1 MKKLFSVLF
10 ISLILFGCSTTPMT
24 DRKQVVFISTE
35 EEIALGEEA
44 FREVLANS
52 TLSTNQEQIDM
63 VNRVGQRLAEQVDA
77 DFNWEFALI
86 ESDQVNAFCLPGGKV
101 GIYTGI
107 LEVTEN
113 EDGLAV
119 VMGHEIAH
127 AIARHGAERMSQNM
141 ILGLGAIAL
150 GISTSSADRAKYLAA
165 YGIGSTLVV
174 ALPYSRKHE
183 YEADY
188 IGLILMAKAG
198 YDPNE
203 AVSFWQRMSEAKG
216 GGNSSLAEFISTHPA
231 DANRIEKL
239 KAYMPEA
246 MGYYKASSMK

>member
-1 MKKLFSVLF
+1 MKKIL
-10 ISLILFGCSTTPMT
+10 LILFTSILFVGCATTPMT
-24 DRKQVVFISTE
+24 ERKQLVFISSE
-35 EEIALGEEA
+35 NEIAMGEEA
-44 FREVLANS
+44 FREVLAKS
-52 TLSTNQEQIDM
+52 TLSTNQEQVAM
-63 VNRVGQRLAEQVDA
+63 VNRVGKRLAKQVDA

-86 ESDQVNAFCLPGGKV
+86 KSDKVNAFCLPGGKV

-107 LEVTEN
+107 LEITKN

-141 ILGLGAIAL
+141 ILGLGAIAF
-150 GISTSSADRAKYLAA
+150 GISTDSSDRAKYLAA

-188 IGLILMAKAG
+188 IGLMLMAKAG

-203 AVSFWQRMSEAKG
+203 AVTFWQRMSEAKG
-216 GGNSSLAEFISTHPA
+216 GSGSSLSEFISTHPA

-239 KAYMPEA
+239 EAYMPEA
-246 MGYYKASSMK
+246 MNYYKAYK

>member
-1 MKKLFSVLF
+1 MKKIL
-10 ISLILFGCSTTPMT
+10 LILFTSILFVGCATTPMT
-24 DRKQVVFISTE
+24 ERKQLVFISSE
-35 EEIALGEEA
+35 NEIAMGEEA
-44 FREVLANS
+44 FREVLAKS
-52 TLSTNQEQIDM
+52 TLSTNQEQVAM
-63 VNRVGQRLAEQVDA
+63 VNRVGKRLAKQVDA

-86 ESDQVNAFCLPGGKV
+86 KSDKVNAFCLPGGKV

-107 LEVTEN
+107 LEITKN

-141 ILGLGAIAL
+141 ILGLGAIAF
-150 GISTSSADRAKYLAA
+150 GISTDSSDRAKYLAA
-165 YGIGSTLVV
+165 YGIGSAVVV

-188 IGLILMAKAG
+188 IGLMLMAKAG

-203 AVSFWQRMSEAKG
+203 AVTFWQRMSEAKG
-216 GGNSSLAEFISTHPA
+216 GSGSSLSEFISTHPA

-239 KAYMPEA
+239 EAYMPEA
-246 MGYYKASSMK
+246 MNYYKAYK

>member
-1 MKKLFSVLF
+1 MRKLLLTLFLSILF
-10 ISLILFGCSTTPMT
+10 IGCATTPMT

-35 EEIALGEEA
+35 NEIAMGEEA
-44 FREVLANS
+44 FREVLATS
-52 TLSTNQEQIDM
+52 TLSTDKEKIAM
-63 VNRVGQRLAEQVDA
+63 VERVGHRLAAQVDA

-86 ESDQVNAFCLPGGKV
+86 ESDQINAFCLPGGKV

-107 LEVTEN
+107 LDVTET

-150 GISTSSADRAKYLAA
+150 GLSTDSGDRAKYLAA
-165 YGIGSTLVV
+165 YGVGSAVVV

-203 AVSFWQRMSEAKG
+203 AVTFWQRMSEAKG
-216 GGNSSLAEFISTHPA
+216 GGGSNLAEFISTHPA
-231 DANRIEKL
+231 DDNRIEKL
-239 KAYMPEA
+239 EAYMPEA
-246 MGYYKASSMK
+246 MNYYKASIHR

>member
-1 MKKLFSVLF
+1 MKKILLVLF
-10 ISLILFGCSTTPMT
+10 TSILFVGCATTPMT
-24 DRKQVVFISTE
+24 DRKQVIFISSE
-35 EEIALGEEA
+35 EEIAMGEEA
-44 FREVLANS
+44 FREVLSKA
-52 TLSTNQEQIDM
+52 TLSTNKEQIEMVERVGKRLSEQID
-63 VNRVGQRLAEQVDA
+63 G

-86 ESDQVNAFCLPGGKV
+86 ESDQINAFCLPGGKV

-107 LEVTEN
+107 LKITEN

-141 ILGLGAIAL
+141 ILGLGALVL
-150 GISTSSADRAKYLAA
+150 GVSTGSGDRAKYLAA
-165 YGIGSTLVV
+165 YGIGSTLIV

-188 IGLILMAKAG
+188 MGLIIMAKAG

-203 AVSFWQRMSEAKG
+203 TVNFWQRMSEKKG
-216 GGNSSLAEFISTHPA
+216 GAGSSLSEFLSTHPA
-231 DANRIEKL
+231 DDNRIEKL
-239 KAYMPEA
+239 EAYMPEA
-246 MGYYKASSMK
+246 MNYYKAYK